1 VINVLRPRQ
10 QDSLVIFGLGA
21 VGFAALF
28 AASYLNLDKI
38 IVVDLVPSRLELAR
52 ELGAHH
58 ALNGSSP
65 DLVEQIRMLTKGG
78 ANYSIEATGVV
89 PVLRNAFEC
98 LCYSGTV
105 VSLGNPG
112 PGVASPF
119 EIHDMVN
126 TGKAWRGCVEGDSN
140 PPHFIPFLIELV
152 LPRAR
157 GHLIDSLTLSFSL
170 DCTRRGSSRWTGCV
184 RSSQSKNGM
193 QQSHRCECTRL
204 LNDLAADCLPLYVK
218 EKRRGD
224 QAYHHFL
231 ESRLK
236 SCRNAKELISTTSL
250 PPLFS
255 VEQSSVLLFQRI
267 LPFPSRTT

>member
-1 VINVLRPRQ
+1 MINVLRPRQ

-52 ELGAHH
+52 ELGAHR

-65 DLVEQIRMLTKGG
+65 DLVEQIRSLTEGG
-78 ANYSIEATGVV
+78 ANYAIEATGVV
-89 PVLRNAFEC
+89 RVLRNAFEC

-105 VSLGNPG
+105 LSLGNPG

-140 PPHFIPFLIELV
+140 PPHFIPFLIELIFSSSEWP
-152 LPRAR
+152 LDRFA
-157 GHLIDSLTLSFSL
+157 DSLFLF
-170 DCTRRGSSRWTGCV
+170 
-184 RSSQSKNGM
+184 
-193 QQSHRCECTRL
+193 RL
-204 LNDLAADCLPLYVK
+204 YKEGKFPVDRLCKKFPVEEWDAAV
-218 EKRRGD
+218 
-224 QAYHHFL
+224 A
-231 ESRLK
+231 SM
-236 SCRNAKELISTTSL
+236 
-250 PPLFS
+250 
-255 VEQSSVLLFQRI
+255 
-267 LPFPSRTT
+267 